1 VPGIRIVGSW
11 VNGPTPYSL
20 VWVAHSVVAAELGD
34 EGLDVGGQ
42 RVLRV
47 GDELDPGGAQHRPA
61 QVHHLRRRRHGD
73 RRAGGR
79 PARDEVPPVPP
90 PLLPPAEVLPAE
102 PATLDPLEL
111 ELPPDVLCVPVLP
124 WEVPVPLEPLEPV
137 DPEELEAALVEP
149 DPAVPLEPTEEVAA
163 EVEDPVDAPVVAF
176 VEPQAA
182 IAPISTALRNQS
194 QPAE

>member
-1 VPGIRIVGSW
+1 MSWILAALSTVPPRSTTCGAAGTGIGA
-11 VNGPTPYSL
+11 P
-20 VWVAHSVVAAELGD
+20 VVE
-34 EGLDVGGQ
+34 
-42 RVLRV
+42 
-47 GDELDPGGAQHRPA
+47 PP
-61 QVHHLRRRRHGD
+61 
-73 RRAGGR
+73 
-79 PARDEVPPVPP
+79 DEVPPVPP